1 MVSINCT
8 PEGNSYSRISGENDH
23 IFSQLKSISEESVL
37 VETVDH
43 KQMQCWVIYPPE
55 FDENKVYPAI
65 EIVLGGPQGS
75 NSQDWSY
82 RWCYRLMAQQGYIV
96 ILPNRRGTT
105 AFGQEWKEQISG
117 DYCGLNMQDYLSAGR
132 YIKSKP
138 YVGKLA
144 CVGASYGGYS
154 AYMLEGLH
162 GDLFDCF
169 IAHAGIFD
177 EKQLWFTTEE
187 MWFANWDNGGLT
199 EYAYEE
205 GQMGPKGDGVTFGG
219 MQQAGSPYASTPK
232 AQRHYANSPSSM
244 VTKWHTPILC
254 IHGMM
259 DYRIPYEQGMA
270 AFNAAQMM
278 GVPSKLLV
286 FPEENH
292 WILQPQNSLY
302 WHREFYS
309 WLDRWMR

>member
-1 MVSINCT
+1 
-8 PEGNSYSRISGENDH
+8 
-23 IFSQLKSISEESVL
+23 
-37 VETVDH
+37 
-43 KQMQCWVIYPPE
+43 
-55 FDENKVYPAI
+55 
-65 EIVLGGPQGS
+65 
-75 NSQDWSY
+75 
-82 RWCYRLMAQQGYIV
+82 
-96 ILPNRRGTT
+96 
-105 AFGQEWKEQISG
+105 
-117 DYCGLNMQDYLSAGR
+117 MQDYLSAGR
-132 YIKSKP
+132 YFKSKP

-162 GDLFDCF
+162 GDLYDCF

-177 EKQLWFTTEE
+177 EKQLWYTTEE

-199 EYAYEE
+199 EYAYTP
-205 GQMGPKGDGVTFGG
+205 GKQGPEGDGITFGG
-219 MQQAGSPYASTPK
+219 MQQAGAPYATTPK

-278 GVPSKLLV
+278 GVPSKLLI
-286 FPEENH
+286 FPDENH
-292 WILQPQNSLY
+292 WILQPQNALF
-302 WHREFYS
+302 WHRNFYD
-309 WLDRWMR
+309 WLYKWLKQ